1 MLLALLA
8 SAASGVAMTVQAA
21 VNAALGKPIG
31 LAATTFLVHATGL
44 VFSGMVLAGAGSF
57 RHLAGV
63 AGVPLWL
70 WSGGLLGVF
79 IIFTMA
85 FTVSRLG
92 AGLAVAV
99 AVSAQLIAALV
110 LDHFGWLGVPR
121 MSVTWVRAVGVA
133 LLVAG
138 AWMVKASG

>member
-8 SAASGVAMTVQAA
+8 AAASGVAMTIQAA
-21 VNAALGKPIG
+21 VNAALSKPIG
-31 LAATTFLVHATGL
+31 LVATTFVVHATGL
-44 VFSGMVLAGAGSF
+44 VLSGIVLVGARSF

-63 AGVPLWL
+63 TDVPLWL
-70 WSGGLLGVF
+70 LSGGLLGVF

-110 LDHFGWLGVPR
+110 LDHFGLLGVSR
-121 MSVTWVRAVGVA
+121 IGVTWVRAAGVA